1 MTWLPARPQPM
12 RSRAEPKLI
21 RKSCGIRKTPVFYM
35 LFGSIAR
42 AARCDFAA
50 VTACNMQ
57 RSSQKKN
64 QGPFNQSCFTRPSDI
79 FCAQLRQEILHLA
92 KGHTEWVSG
101 VHLFR
106 QPWFTYPQD
115 PAAPVQPRV
124 RCCTPSG
131 VFRRVLTLGSGV
143 VTSKSSETKDTTK
156 LVLVK
161 ANARQSTK
169 VIRVTTKVS
178 DISIPIKRS
187 V

>member
-1 MTWLPARPQPM
+1 MAPGLPAATNAVKGWAKTDRKIM
-12 RSRAEPKLI
+12 RDSENSRVLHVVWFN
-21 RKSCGIRKTPVFYM
+21 RQSCTRW
-35 LFGSIAR
+35 LCHSDR
-42 AARCDFAA
+42 L
-50 VTACNMQ
+50 Q

-64 QGPFNQSCFTRPSDI
+64 RARSTNPASRVHVAKRHFLCPTSSRNPSPV
-79 FCAQLRQEILHLA
+79 AR
-92 KGHTEWVSG
+92 GHTDSHRVG
-101 VHLFR
+101 FR
-106 QPWFTYPQD
+106 GSPWFTYPQD

-143 VTSKSSETKDTTK
+143 VTSKSSETKDATK
-156 LVLVK
+156 LVFVK

-169 VIRVTTKVS
+169 VFRVTTKVS